1 MSKRLQNHFD
11 TIKVLS
17 KPNPKQNKA
26 IIHHADDELVKCI
39 CECIQNIANGVVKIS
54 PSTKSKLCKHKQKIR
69 QIIDKRT
76 GIKKK
81 KKLLEQ
87 SGGFLPL
94 LLAPVVGLLGS
105 VVGEAIS
112 NAIRN

>member
-1 MSKRLQNHFD
+1 MSKRLQNNFD

-17 KPNPKQNKA
+17 KRNPKQNKA
-26 IIHHADDELVKCI
+26 IIQAANNELVKCI
-39 CECIQNIANGVVKIS
+39 CECIQNVTNGVVKIS
-54 PSTKSKLCKHKQKIR
+54 PCSKSKLHKHKNKIR
-69 QIIDKRT
+69 QIINKRT
-76 GIKKK
+76 DMKKK
-81 KKLLEQ
+81 RKLLEQ